1 MVSVDAQQCVSFH
14 LAELESAEGREVAV
28 ERGDRF
34 SYKALRRPVLYC
46 GNLGGSVISVSSGNW
61 SDVGVTGLSLIG
73 LSLIGLS
80 LTGLSLIGLSLTG
93 LSLIGLSL
101 IGLSLTGLSLTDRLQ
116 SIGDRTNCTGL
127 TITAGGGGGGTL
139 GGLKMELRGVIAGA
153 WTRARRREK
162 GLDSVSSIGNSS
174 SATAVCETSR
184 RHDGGTLGR
193 ASHFLD
199 WSS

>member
-1 MVSVDAQQCVSFH
+1 M
-14 LAELESAEGREVAV
+14 

-93 LSLIGLSL
+93 LSLTGLSLIGLSL
-101 IGLSLTGLSLTDRLQ
+101 IGLSLTGLSLIGLSLIGLSLTDRLQ